1 VMTTLMGSA
10 LLAIAH
16 AHGRISAEEAWAAAH
31 LDEDFQIS
39 QWGEDAE
46 AAHRRAHRRRDF
58 DAAARVLETLRG

>member
-1 VMTTLMGSA
+1 VLR
-10 LLAIAH
+10 
-16 AHGRISAEEAWAAAH
+16 GRLTPEQAWQAAH
-31 LDEDFQIS
+31 VDEDFQIS